1 MALEITYAEVKF
13 KDTLLPVEAKAPPE
27 KSTPQREPCKPK
39 LWVPWLVSALL
50 LLLCVALI
58 ITLIE
63 QFWTCCP
70 MGWKPFRANCY
81 YLSSDSMSWDESE
94 KNCTGMGSHLVV
106 INTQAEQ
113 DFLLSW
119 TKTIFSSRRSYFIG
133 LSAQEVEAQWCWV
146 DQTPYNKTAT
156 FWKPGEPSSPKT
168 EQCTSFQMGHHA
180 HIRVIFLSQWPCNC
194 KLKVMLHKQSP
205 KAHKL
210 PETFPEWRCAL
221 GTPGSKEWVWTCCPM
236 GWKPFRVNCYYLSS
250 DSMSGDESEKNC
262 TGMGSHLV
270 VINTQ
275 AEQDFLLNWTKDIFS
290 SRRTYFIGLSAQE
303 VEAQWR
309 WVDQTPYNKT
319 AAFWKPGEPRIPKME
334 KYTSFQVHSRTQ
346 ARQNWN
352 DIPCSTSLNRIC
364 EAAAAFI

>member
-58 ITLIE
+58 ITLIVILHKGHGLPETFPEWRCALGTPGSKE

-168 EQCTSFQMGHHA
+168 EQCTSFQ
-180 HIRVIFLSQWPCNC
+180 
-194 KLKVMLHKQSP
+194 
-205 KAHKL
+205 
-210 PETFPEWRCAL
+210 
-221 GTPGSKEWVWTCCPM
+221 
-236 GWKPFRVNCYYLSS
+236 
-250 DSMSGDESEKNC
+250 
-262 TGMGSHLV
+262 
-270 VINTQ
+270 
-275 AEQDFLLNWTKDIFS
+275 
-290 SRRTYFIGLSAQE
+290 
-303 VEAQWR
+303 
-309 WVDQTPYNKT
+309 
-319 AAFWKPGEPRIPKME
+319 
-334 KYTSFQVHSRTQ
+334 VHSRTQ

-352 DIPCSTSLNRIC
+352 DVPCSTSLNRIC